1 MGHLGRLQ
9 LVGRVTY
16 YLGWICLICGALVH
30 LGIGRA
36 AFTAM
41 SLTKRNLFEVAV
53 VCFVICIASELRATT
68 PAESEARSTV
78 KKPLA
83 A

>member
-1 MGHLGRLQ
+1 MGHLARLQ

-16 YLGWICLICGALVH
+16 YVGWISLICGALDH
-30 LGIGRA
+30 LNIGRT
-36 AFTAM
+36 AFVAIR
-41 SLTKRNLFEVAV
+41 LTQRNLFEVAV
-53 VCFVICIASELRATT
+53 VCFLICIASQLRAVI
-68 PAESEARSTV
+68 PAEGEVRDVV

>member
-1 MGHLGRLQ
+1 MGHFARLQ

-16 YLGWICLICGALVH
+16 YLGWISLVCGALVH
-30 LGIGRA
+30 LGLGRA

-41 SLTKRNLFEVAV
+41 SLTKRNLFEIAV
-53 VCFVICIASELRATT
+53 VCFVICIASELRAAT
-68 PAESEARSTV
+68 PAESEAKSVV
-78 KKPLA
+78 KKPVA